1 MAGVISSA
9 RSLAT
14 SDKHGLT
21 PLGYDQG
28 RESAGQLMQ
37 LIYSESESESEGGGS
52 NAKRRLFFYSS
63 PFARAR
69 QTAEA
74 CIEGLSLIG
83 NNDDDDNDNDND
95 TTTTGNT
102 HTNIDLQEGIIIEY
116 GLMERFFGR
125 LDDEAIHTY
134 AYVWPVDMF
143 DPCHVAFEVES
154 VAAVCTRLRETILK
168 IEESDIHKNN
178 DNGNGQGD
186 IIVLTSHADVLQICQ
201 LYACGA
207 DNVGMF
213 SSYRFTNGEV
223 REMGRSVD
231 TLPEPQPLEPP
242 KPGT

>member
-1 MAGVISSA
+1 MSE
-9 RSLAT
+9 
-14 SDKHGLT
+14 KHGLT
-21 PLGYDQG
+21 KLGYEQG
-28 RESAGQLMQ
+28 RDSSVQLLQLVASAN
-37 LIYSESESESEGGGS
+37 ENKTGGIRGA
-52 NAKRRLFFYSS
+52 NKRRLFFYSS

-69 QTAEA
+69 QTAQA
-74 CIEGLSLIG
+74 CLEGLIGAASESKDGDHNNEKNEKLIKEL
-83 NNDDDDNDNDND
+83 NLDV
-95 TTTTGNT
+95 
-102 HTNIDLQEGIIIEY
+102 QKEVIIEH
-116 GLMERFFGR
+116 GIMERFFGR

-168 IEESDIHKNN
+168 IEESDIHN
-178 DNGNGQGD
+178 DSGSGSSSDQGD
-186 IIVLTSHADVLQICQ
+186 IVVLTSHADVLQICQ

-207 DNVGMF
+207 ENVGMF

-231 TLPEPQPLEPP
+231 SLPKPQPLQPP